1 MSNLKRCLPY
11 TESKKTTEEQQGT
24 TLGVQLKEVS
34 LPYKDSKEMTEE
46 QQRPTLGVQLKGV
59 SAL

>member
-1 MSNLKRCLPY
+1 M
-11 TESKKTTEEQQGT
+11 TEEQQGT

-34 LPYKDSKEMTEE
+34 LPYKDSKEMTDE

>member
-1 MSNLKRCLPY
+1 MTEEQQGPNLGVQLKEVSAEY

-34 LPYKDSKEMTEE
+34 
-46 QQRPTLGVQLKGV
+46 
-59 SAL
+59 AL